1 MLDPDPE
8 SMNPDP
14 KHGLEFIRTCLKL
27 CLSWTLRTTM
37 PLVPEAE
44 QTVEVWMLN
53 RGNSVRKRDEMAFE
67 LRLFANAKVTSTYRS
82 REICTERW

>member
-1 MLDPDPE
+1 MMDPNPE

-14 KHGLEFIRTCLKL
+14 KLCLEFVRTCLKL

-53 RGNSVRKRDEMAFE
+53 RGNSVRKGDERAFE
-67 LRLFANAKVTSTYRS
+67 LQLYANAKST
-82 REICTERW
+82 